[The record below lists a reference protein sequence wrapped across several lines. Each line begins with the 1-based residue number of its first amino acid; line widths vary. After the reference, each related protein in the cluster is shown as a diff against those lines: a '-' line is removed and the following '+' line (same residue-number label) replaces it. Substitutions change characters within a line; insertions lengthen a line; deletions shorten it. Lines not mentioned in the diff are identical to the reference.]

1 MYYIYIYILSSSWTV
16 KSQKFYCLRTNSTTR
31 LCLFVIV
38 DYSFG
43 QPCGFRGLFSI
54 CVCVLC
60 TRFPLFLPLLHPA
73 ELLWSFWEMSNFV
86 VNHFGGSDIEL
97 EAISCP
103 TLQYNYV
110 QHYRCFAGFCNINH
124 STTHFILISSHF
136 SAFFCNLVKCFQKHF
151 LKNIRNLTN
160 LNKI

>member
-1 MYYIYIYILSSSWTV
+1 MLHHYCFLLIKTNTYIHNDWFKHIDSCSYLYICICVLYIYIYILSSSWTV

-60 TRFPLFLPLLHPA
+60 TRFPLFLSLPHTA
-73 ELLWSFWEMSNFV
+73 ELFWSFWEMSNFV

-97 EAISCP
+97 EAISCL

-124 STTHFILISSHF
+124 
-136 SAFFCNLVKCFQKHF
+136 
-151 LKNIRNLTN
+151 
-160 LNKI
+160 